1 MRLLVRLETV
11 RGAKRFLA
19 TIFLAGIRLLTG
31 VRAFV
36 RLKVMR
42 CSECLATIVLG
53 TLVWTLLCVG
63 AHMLLQ
69 VTQRGET
76 LLTKFTIEGLSIV
89 QTQVSVQSDEW
100 VNINIILYI
109 YKDKQCPQ
117 LALSYLYRVL
127 NALSQPLTS
136 HS

>member
-109 YKDKQCPQ
+109 YIKISSVHNW
-117 LALSYLYRVL
+117 LYLTCIAY
-127 NALSQPLTS
+127 
-136 HS
+136 